1 MQLCSADSSAI
12 AWEAFR
18 IRRRSLYRKHGD
30 PFPLPRLSSHGG
42 GQGSLQQLTQRIDA
56 SFKALNDLASAPFHS
71 AIEPDL
77 PLTSTQKWIMEDVAR
92 RVQRHGDLPTEM
104 DEQQVLADMTTRAS
118 LYSQGAANL
127 VPCDLDKIKIL
138 KRELN
143 LTPIEKLLPAES
155 AAYVLNFE
163 DLIEKDA
170 AELADTAETTDP
182 IEPYWDPSLRGDWL
196 KRLELYRALYRV
208 GLLTFRR
215 RRKGRIAFFT
225 VGKKDGKQRLICDAR
240 DANSKHKRPPR
251 TQLSTP
257 AGFIDLDL
265 GAINGVDDPFCHHHP
280 SMAAGDVG
288 DCFYNFTIER
298 MSSWFCTDDRL
309 QVAELRQLGFSVQTV
324 FDDACGL
331 HVPVA
336 NDEMLWFSF
345 KGVCM
350 GWSWALFLAN
360 EVVSYQ
366 SRLGSG
372 LPSEQF
378 IRDKC
383 PVPSAAE
390 APVVGV
396 YVDNVNVIGKG
407 ALAVD
412 SAMGAIADR
421 FESLGIPFEVTDRAG
436 STKVET
442 LGLEFDFSD
451 GVVVRNKLSR
461 AWKLWVATRG
471 LLRRK
476 RISGELMRVWLG
488 HVNFFFQISR
498 SCLSSLSACYR
509 FSSTY
514 LGKRGPVWPNVRH
527 ELRTVLGLLF
537 LVEHSLTS
545 RRSDV
550 VHLGDSSTY
559 GFAIMST
566 RATAEEINAEL
577 LVRERW
583 RFLEGRALD
592 EGPHLATHELEEG
605 AGGHS
610 AQPTLGLQTE
620 YASSL
625 RQKLEDTRQHSLRG
639 KRKRLFGPPKSRPAT
654 MIEAV
659 PHPPVNDRWHQSSR
673 WRLIQ
678 AAPWKN
684 TSEHINLKE
693 GRVLLM
699 GIRRWSRSVAHMGKL
714 VFSLSDNLVTTMMFE
729 KGRSNSR
736 GLNTLCKR
744 ACAYVMACGFTW
756 RIRHVRTQFNVAD
769 KPSRL
774 FDPPA
779 FLKPSPQHVPLGRH
793 FSVHSFEQG
802 SAVAVKNENLGR
814 VPGLPQ
820 HLVQQLP
827 HAELESTPSS
837 TSTGFLELFSGTG
850 NLTKSMRERNL
861 LCYEDVDIGKGA
873 LFDLTRTS
881 IQKVIIDML
890 VAMRFWYI
898 HLGTPCTIW
907 SRARHHIRN
916 EKRAR
921 DRELVGVQLAIFSAR
936 LIRKALALGVKFSL
950 ENPWSSRLWSFKPI
964 QDLIRDPRCFLVVFD
979 SCVYG
984 TGHKKPTA
992 ILTNIEQLH
1001 GLGRRCDGS
1010 HHHIPLR
1017 GSWRVYKAGR
1027 WVRENRTATAG
1038 AYSRQLTARWALLA
1052 ASAAPPSATGT
1063 SANEVKEFV
1072 KQLEAAESKSELGE
1086 IWPKATT
1093 SLEAVTKQC
1102 AAAAIAE
1109 GIVFGQHS
1117 KEEASRIGGSDYR
1130 HNYPQPTQQGE
1141 ETAYGSGR

>member
-12 AWEAFR
+12 AWEVFQ

-331 HVPVA
+331 HMPVA

-350 GWSWALFLAN
+350 CWSWALFLAN

-699 GIRRWSRSVAHMGKL
+699 GIR
-714 VFSLSDNLVTTMMFE
+714 
-729 KGRSNSR
+729 
-736 GLNTLCKR
+736 
-744 ACAYVMACGFTW
+744 
-756 RIRHVRTQFNVAD
+756 
-769 KPSRL
+769 
-774 FDPPA
+774 
-779 FLKPSPQHVPLGRH
+779 
-793 FSVHSFEQG
+793 
-802 SAVAVKNENLGR
+802 
-814 VPGLPQ
+814 
-820 HLVQQLP
+820 
-827 HAELESTPSS
+827 
-837 TSTGFLELFSGTG
+837 
-850 NLTKSMRERNL
+850 
-861 LCYEDVDIGKGA
+861 
-873 LFDLTRTS
+873 
-881 IQKVIIDML
+881 
-890 VAMRFWYI
+890 
-898 HLGTPCTIW
+898 
-907 SRARHHIRN
+907 
-916 EKRAR
+916 
-921 DRELVGVQLAIFSAR
+921 
-936 LIRKALALGVKFSL
+936 
-950 ENPWSSRLWSFKPI
+950 
-964 QDLIRDPRCFLVVFD
+964 
-979 SCVYG
+979 
-984 TGHKKPTA
+984 
-992 ILTNIEQLH
+992 
-1001 GLGRRCDGS
+1001 
-1010 HHHIPLR
+1010 
-1017 GSWRVYKAGR
+1017 
-1027 WVRENRTATAG
+1027 
-1038 AYSRQLTARWALLA
+1038 
-1052 ASAAPPSATGT
+1052 
-1063 SANEVKEFV
+1063 
-1072 KQLEAAESKSELGE
+1072 
-1086 IWPKATT
+1086 
-1093 SLEAVTKQC
+1093 
-1102 AAAAIAE
+1102 
-1109 GIVFGQHS
+1109 
-1117 KEEASRIGGSDYR
+1117 
-1130 HNYPQPTQQGE
+1130 
-1141 ETAYGSGR
+1141 